1 MNKLFTVVIC
11 TYNGSKNLEEVLD
24 AICVCTDLDK
34 LVDQIIVVD
43 NASTDGTRDI
53 IKAYAKR
60 NPIVSY
66 VFEARSGLSYAR
78 QKALLSKTEWVV
90 YSIRKLVCRIKERN
104 REQSSSRCNR
114 RKKYCSC

>member
-53 IKAYAKR
+53 IKAYECVGL
-60 NPIVSY
+60 NYYY
-66 VFEARSGLSYAR
+66 V
-78 QKALLSKTEWVV
+78 QKAV
-90 YSIRKLVCRIKERN
+90 
-104 REQSSSRCNR
+104 
-114 RKKYCSC
+114 

>member
-53 IKAYAKR
+53 IKAY
-60 NPIVSY
+60 
-66 VFEARSGLSYAR
+66 
-78 QKALLSKTEWVV
+78 
-90 YSIRKLVCRIKERN
+90 
-104 REQSSSRCNR
+104 
-114 RKKYCSC
+114 